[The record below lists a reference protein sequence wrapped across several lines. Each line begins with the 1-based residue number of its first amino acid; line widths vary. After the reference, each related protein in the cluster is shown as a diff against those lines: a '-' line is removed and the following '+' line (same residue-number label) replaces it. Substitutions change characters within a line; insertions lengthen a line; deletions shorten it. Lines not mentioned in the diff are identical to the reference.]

1 MVRTVT
7 RPGAAP
13 LLGRGP
19 EVSLLLE
26 HVRSGGVTHVHGL
39 PGIGKSALLGAFAGL
54 TSATGA
60 TVVALDCRTVE
71 PTERGFLSA
80 VGGHPTVE
88 ALARHLDALEPPVVL
103 VLDHYEH
110 FLLLDTWL
118 RRTLVP
124 ALPAD
129 AALVLGG
136 RERPV
141 PAWFGVPGFHTVPL
155 APLSDT
161 DAGVLLAERGVPATE
176 VVPLN
181 RIARGHPL
189 ALILASAGVAENP
202 QLGLEDAAMSRVVE
216 ELTRLYFEDIVDPL
230 TRQALEAAAVLRRAT
245 ESLLDAVLG
254 GGGAVA
260 MERLLALPFVVAG
273 RDGAVVHEAVRDA
286 VAGHLR
292 SANPVRYRD
301 HRRAAWRRLQEEMR
315 SAAPAELWRYT
326 ADVLYLLDNP
336 VVRTAFFPADAQ
348 QVAVEPASVLDEE
361 TVRGI
366 THRHE
371 GLEAARLLDRWWVTT
386 PSAFSVSRD
395 RDGRVAG
402 FFVLLDDAR
411 IRHSP
416 VADDPVVRAW
426 DRQLQSHPLGRR
438 EVALGLRRW
447 LDVDRGEAPG
457 TTQAACWLDVKR
469 TYMALRPA
477 LRRMF
482 VVVQDVPAYWPVVRE
497 LGFRPLNYAPAVLD
511 GRQLTSVVL
520 DFGSGSVD
528 GWLVD
533 LLARE
538 LGVAGEPALHAD
550 AHELVVGGRRVALT
564 PLEFGLLRC
573 LRDREGRTVTRT
585 ELLRE
590 VWDTDY
596 AAGSNVVDAVVRT
609 LRTKLGPGAP
619 AVEAVRS
626 RGYRLREDWRSHL
639 R

>member
-1 MVRTVT
+1 MRAAT

-19 EVSLLLE
+19 EVTLLLD
-26 HVRSGGVTHVHGL
+26 HLRRGGTTHVHGL
-39 PGIGKSALLGAFAGL
+39 PGIGKSALLHAFAGL
-54 TSATGA
+54 AADAGA

-71 PTERGFLSA
+71 PTERGLLGA
-80 VGGHPTVE
+80 LGGHPTVE
-88 ALARHLDALEPPVVL
+88 ALVAALEGPEPPVVL
-103 VLDHYEH
+103 VLDQYEH
-110 FLLLDTWL
+110 FRLMDTWL
-118 RRTLVP
+118 RRTLAP
-124 ALPAD
+124 ALPAGTL
-129 AALVLGG
+129 LVLGS

-141 PAWFGVPGFHTVPL
+141 PAWYGVPGFRTVPL
-155 APLSDT
+155 APLSDA
-161 DAGVLLAERGVPATE
+161 DAGLLLAEHGVAATE
-176 VVPLN
+176 ADRLN
-181 RIARGHPL
+181 RVARGHPL
-189 ALILASAGVAENP
+189 ALVLATAGVAENP

-216 ELTRLYFEDIVDPL
+216 ELTRLYFEDIADPL
-230 TRQALEAAAVLRRAT
+230 TRRALEAASVLRRAT
-245 ESLLDAVLG
+245 ESLLDAVLDG
-254 GGGAVA
+254 DGAVA

-292 SANPVRYRD
+292 TADPVRHREY
-301 HRRAAWRRLQEEMR
+301 RRAAWRRLRDEMR

-348 QVAVEPASVLDEE
+348 QPAVEPASTLDEDA
-361 TVRGI
+361 VRAI
-366 THRHE
+366 TRRHE
-371 GLEAARLLDRWWVTT
+371 GPEGARLLDRWWVTT

-395 RDGRVAG
+395 RDGGVAA
-402 FFVLLDDAR
+402 FSVLLDDAR

-416 VADDPVVRAW
+416 VADDPVVRSWARHL
-426 DRQLQSHPLGRR
+426 DSHPLGRR

-447 LDVDRGEAPG
+447 LDRERGEAPG

-477 LRRMF
+477 LRQMF

-497 LGFRPLNYAPAVLD
+497 LGFRPLPGPPVVLD
-511 GRQLTSVVL
+511 GRPFTSVVL
-520 DFGSGSVD
+520 DFGRRSVD
-528 GWLVD
+528 GWLVE

-538 LGVAGEPALHAD
+538 LGVADEPALDAD

-573 LRDREGRTVTRT
+573 LRDREGRTVSRP

-590 VWDTDY
+590 VWDTEY
-596 AAGSNVVDAVVRT
+596 AGGSNVVDAVVRT
-609 LRTKLGPGAP
+609 LRAKLGPGAP
-619 AVEAVRS
+619 AVEAVRG
-626 RGYRLREDWRSHL
+626 RGYRLREDWRSQL
-639 R
+639 A